1 MRCNSFLL
9 AALALVLI
17 CGCSQPSKPTPAE
30 AYQRA
35 LVNADIKTNQDAVK
49 SITDEIAGDDK
60 GAADAEALAKNPPAN
75 IADADKAA
83 YIDQRKN
90 EEQMLQDAAADARQ
104 RLAEA
109 QKNLDES
116 KNRLKALDN
125 HN

>member
-1 MRCNSFLL
+1 MRCNSYLL
-9 AALALVLI
+9 VAVALGSI
-17 CGCSQPSKPTPAE
+17 YGCAQSNKPTPAE

-60 GAADAEALAKNPPAN
+60 SAADAEALAKNPPAN

-90 EEQMLQDAAADARQ
+90 EEQMLQDAAGDARQ
-104 RLAEA
+104 RLTEA
-109 QKNLDES
+109 QKNLDEA
-116 KNRLKALDN
+116 KGRLKALDN